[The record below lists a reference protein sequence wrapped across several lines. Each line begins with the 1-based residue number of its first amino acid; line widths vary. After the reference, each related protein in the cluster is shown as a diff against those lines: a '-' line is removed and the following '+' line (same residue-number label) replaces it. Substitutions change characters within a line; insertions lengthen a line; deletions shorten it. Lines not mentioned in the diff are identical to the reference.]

1 MPRNPKG
8 EMNVSEIRN
17 LVRQHN
23 KVSVI
28 KNVDKKSRPDLIKEI
43 TDMGYALDHINKKIT
58 RGKSSVAQSKTAE
71 PKPQKKTKKKLLIAA
86 GDKPVLA
93 TKETLKTKAKT
104 DRKAKIAKF
113 DQMVKKYP
121 KIPANIKGKK
131 IKPARKNIIAGN

>member
-23 KVSVI
+23 KVSI
-28 KNVDKKSRPDLIKEI
+28 ITNIDKKPRGELIKEI

-58 RGKSSVAQSKTAE
+58 RGTKSVSQQKDAQ
-71 PKPQKKTKKKLLIAA
+71 PKPQKRTKKKILIAG

-93 TKETLKTKAKT
+93 NKNTLKTKAITDKKT
-104 DRKAKIAKF
+104 KIAKF
-113 DQMVKKYP
+113 DH
-121 KIPANIKGKK
+121 IPANIKGKK
-131 IKPARKNIIAGN
+131 IKLSRKGIIAGN